1 MGKIQPLDRQSLLD
15 MAIQESGSIEAV
27 MELSIRNDIAVS
39 QELETMTEL
48 ETAAII
54 DSKVVNRY
62 QAQRI
67 RPATEVTGEEMS
79 AVPYGGIGFMGVEVD
94 FIVS

>member
-1 MGKIQPLDRQSLLD
+1 MGKIKPLDRQSLLD
-15 MAIQESGSIEAV
+15 MAIQESGGIEAV

-39 QELETMTEL
+39 QELDAMTEL
-48 ETAAII
+48 EAAAII

-62 QAQRI
+62 QLQRI
-67 RPATEVTGEEMS
+67 RPATEVTAEEMA